1 MKFYNYIFS
10 LIFII
15 IVLTPGIILAHPPS
29 DVKIEFDNETKT
41 LYVEI
46 THPVNNVKSHY
57 INKIE
62 VYLNDVLRI
71 VQNFSEQK
79 DKKAQLATY
88 LLWEVKEGSKIKVMA
103 SCSIHGFKTREM
115 VIEKQKEEG

>member
-15 IVLTPGIILAHPPS
+15 IVLTPGIILAHFPS
-29 DVKIEFDNETKT
+29 DVKIEFDNEIKT
-41 LYVEI
+41 LYVEV

-62 VYLNDVLRI
+62 VYLNDVLKI
-71 VQNFSEQK
+71 VQYFSEQK
-79 DKKAQLATY
+79 DKKTQLATY
-88 LLWEVKEGSKIKVMA
+88 LLWELKEGSKIKVTA